1 MANIINNLESINFK
15 YIKDADNASDEE
27 LDRQG
32 YYRGY
37 PCPHGHEIREKNN
50 HWCYHCAIKIK
61 SNICGFDL
69 NYLHNDYKN
78 KYYKL
83 WKKINIKDLNDCWE
97 MDLKGDTTPNR
108 VCFPSYRTFYSKQKS
123 ENRSKNR
130 AGGKNGNGGNQKNN
144 NRH

>member
-15 YIKDADNASDEE
+15 YIRDVDNASDEE
-27 LDRQG
+27 LDKQG

-69 NYLHNDYKN
+69 NYLHNSCYK
-78 KYYKL
+78 
-83 WKKINIKDLNDCWE
+83 W
-97 MDLKGDTTPNR
+97 
-108 VCFPSYRTFYSKQKS
+108 
-123 ENRSKNR
+123 
-130 AGGKNGNGGNQKNN
+130 
-144 NRH
+144 

>member
-27 LDRQG
+27 LNEQG

-37 PCPHGHEIREKNN
+37 PCPHGHVIREKNN

-83 WKKINIKDLNDCWE
+83 WQKIDVQGIHTCWE
-97 MDLKGDTTPNR
+97 MDL
-108 VCFPSYRTFYSKQKS
+108 
-123 ENRSKNR
+123 
-130 AGGKNGNGGNQKNN
+130 
-144 NRH
+144 